1 MSAHNSD
8 GAWELPH
15 EFRQMQDDRAALH
28 ARTHRAGR
36 GAAAARRLRAAG
48 RRAQA
53 AAGRSEEAR
62 LLERGVAGRM
72 GRRRA
77 QSARSGGRRRRV
89 LAVQDGTLHS
99 GVPCLRLGSAERDLP
114 RPQGPDREIRRADDA
129 ARRQDVRRDL
139 GGERRLRSRP
149 RDQDARREEGRP
161 LHPQRH
167 QDLDLGCRAV
177 GLGARVR
184 AHRPE
189 QGPRRRHLVH
199 RREEVQGLQLQA
211 DPGDPLVLPLR
222 DQLRGLRSAGGKP
235 PRRRG
240 RGLQAR
246 RDLADPRAHS
256 LCGGGDRRRAG
267 GARSSRSTGPSSA
280 RPSARSSPTSRR
292 SSG

>member
-1 MSAHNSD
+1 MRERVVPAE
-8 GAWELPH
+8 APLPH
-15 EFRQMQDDRAALH
+15 DAYALP
-28 ARTHRAGR
+28 R
-36 GAAAARRLRAAG
+36 
-48 RRAQA
+48 RRAEA
-53 AAGRSEEAR
+53 AAGGGQEAR

-77 QSARSGGRRRRV
+77 QSARPGDRRRRV
-89 LAVQDGTLHS
+89 LAMQNGTLHR

-114 RPQGPDREIRRADDA
+114 RPQGPDREIRRADA
-129 ARRQDVRRDL
+129 ERRQQDLRRDL
-139 GGERRLRSRP
+139 RGERRLRSGP

-167 QDLDLGCRAV
+167 QDLDLRRRAV
-177 GLGARVR
+177 GLGPRVR

-222 DQLRGLRSAGGKP
+222 DQFRGLRGAGGEP
-235 PRRRG
+235 PRRRR

-246 RDLADPRAHS
+246 RDLAGPRAHS
-256 LCGGGDRRRAG
+256 LRGGGDRRRA
-267 GARSSRSTGPSSA
+267 APRSTSRSSGPSSA
-280 RPSARSSPTSRR
+280 RPSARSSPRSRR